1 MRVRRKT
8 GERKNARLQPQPR
21 VRSRAGAVATRASE
35 RTGSAADSG
44 VLLVDIG
51 NTRVKWAR
59 LERGRLRRQRAA
71 VHAGWTQADF
81 AKRVIGRSRDIRRI
95 LAVSVAGERV
105 DRLFAAAAR
114 ARTGVEP
121 EFFVTRRHVAGVT
134 TLYVDPWRL
143 GADRLVA
150 AIGAH
155 RIAQGRAVCV
165 VVAGTA
171 LTVDLVDNEG
181 CHRGGMIIPAPG
193 LMKES
198 LLTRTNGIRRRAA
211 GGSARGS
218 LFARSTRAGIEHGTR
233 HAAAALID
241 RAVDE
246 ARNLLGRK
254 PLVLL
259 AGGGSPAL
267 RPLLRTPHRFV
278 PDLVLRG
285 LAVLATDSRV
295 RV

>member
-1 MRVRRKT
+1 M
-8 GERKNARLQPQPR
+8 QPR
-21 VRSRAGAVATRASE
+21 VRSRAGTVAARSSE
-35 RTGSAADSG
+35 RKDSALESG

-59 LERGRLRRQRAA
+59 LKHGRLGRQRAA
-71 VHAGWTQADF
+71 VHAGWTQEDYAR
-81 AKRVIGRSRDIRRI
+81 RVIGRSRNIRRI
-95 LAVSVAGERV
+95 LVVSVAGERV

-121 EFFVTRRHVAGVT
+121 EFFVTRRRVAGVT
-134 TLYVDPWRL
+134 TLYTDPWRL

-155 RIAQGRAVCV
+155 RIARGRDVCV

-171 LTVDLVDNEG
+171 LTVDLVDSEG

-211 GGSARGS
+211 GGSTRGS

-241 RAVDE
+241 RAVEE
-246 ARNLLGRK
+246 ARNLLGRR

-267 RPLLRTPHRFV
+267 RPLLRTPHLFV

-285 LAVLATDSRV
+285 LAVLATHSRV
-295 RV
+295 RA